1 MNKGIII
8 MDIPKSCDECP
19 CYKEGYIGDWD
30 ATPDSCRITGEE
42 IYSNTIEE
50 DCPIKPMPEKIEHK
64 SRQGL
69 LQEQVALGWNL
80 CIDEILEEA
89 K

>member
-1 MNKGIII
+1 MSRKGIIVI
-8 MDIPKSCDECP
+8 DTPEQCDVCIAYYEGLGHDICGITEK
-19 CYKEGYIGDWD
+19 KVDWND
-30 ATPDSCRITGEE
+30 KPDW
-42 IYSNTIEE
+42 Y
-50 DCPIKPMPEKIEHK
+50 PIKPMPKRIEHQ

-80 CIDEILEEA
+80 CIDEILEET

>member
-1 MNKGIII
+1 
-8 MDIPKSCDECP
+8 MDMPNCCDRCFALDDNGDYPVCLATQEQR
-19 CYKEGYIGDWD
+19 GYTFNIRNQRMDK
-30 ATPDSCRITGEE
+30 
-42 IYSNTIEE
+42 
-50 DCPIKPMPEKIEHK
+50 CPIKPMPERIEHK

-80 CIDEILEEA
+80 CIDEILEET